1 MHNWKAPG
9 PDSLVAELLKI
20 DEPAEPIVLERF
32 HAILVE
38 VWTGGEVP
46 QQWKDAIIKVLY
58 KKSDRSNC
66 KYYRGISL
74 LSHAGK
80 VLLKLVA
87 NRLSDY
93 CEAHGILPDE
103 QCGFRP
109 ERSTVDMLFVV
120 RRLQE
125 LARRRRIP
133 LYMCFVDLQKAYDSV
148 DRELLWK
155 VLARAGV
162 PEEMIAVIR
171 QFHDGMQAQV
181 RMDDGELS
189 DWFEVTQGLRQGCVL
204 SPLLFNIFFAVAT
217 EVILVRFS
225 EDDMILKDLVYLEE
239 EAGVGA
245 ETPLERGVWGI
256 WPDSVGEEDRDS
268 LDAGAGETT
277 EERGIAATTTCHRS
291 SRAKVRPDHPV
302 PILGRP
308 CQRRWRT
315 HARDQPPE
323 QSSVGMHQEVLPGTL
338 RPAESTVETQGSTVE
353 SGGDGGPTIR
363 VHDVGPP
370 PRTLPVTEEDT
381 PPTTPAS
388 YRVPPRA
395 RHLPTAFVRSGPQE
409 DRVPKRG
416 SYHSTTATSVR
427 GSHGQTT
434 RRAPPEA
441 ADGRK
446 TRRGGRSRQGTPRAE
461 LDGLSQGRLPSVRS
475 HRRLY
480 GGQPAHIR
488 S

>member
-1 MHNWKAPG
+1 M
-9 PDSLVAELLKI
+9 
-20 DEPAEPIVLERF
+20 
-32 HAILVE
+32 
-38 VWTGGEVP
+38 
-46 QQWKDAIIKVLY
+46 
-58 KKSDRSNC
+58 
-66 KYYRGISL
+66 
-74 LSHAGK
+74 
-80 VLLKLVA
+80 
-87 NRLSDY
+87 
-93 CEAHGILPDE
+93 
-103 QCGFRP
+103 
-109 ERSTVDMLFVV
+109 
-120 RRLQE
+120 
-125 LARRRRIP
+125 
-133 LYMCFVDLQKAYDSV
+133 
-148 DRELLWK
+148 
-155 VLARAGV
+155 
-162 PEEMIAVIR
+162 
-171 QFHDGMQAQV
+171 
-181 RMDDGELS
+181 
-189 DWFEVTQGLRQGCVL
+189 
-204 SPLLFNIFFAVAT
+204 
-217 EVILVRFS
+217 
-225 EDDMILKDLVYLEE
+225 
-239 EAGVGA
+239 
-245 ETPLERGVWGI
+245 
-256 WPDSVGEEDRDS
+256 
-268 LDAGAGETT
+268 
-277 EERGIAATTTCHRS
+277 
-291 SRAKVRPDHPV
+291 
-302 PILGRP
+302 
-308 CQRRWRT
+308 
-315 HARDQPPE
+315 
-323 QSSVGMHQEVLPGTL
+323 GMHQEVLPGAL

>member
-1 MHNWKAPG
+1 M
-9 PDSLVAELLKI
+9 LLKI
-20 DEPAEPIVLERF
+20 
-32 HAILVE
+32 
-38 VWTGGEVP
+38 
-46 QQWKDAIIKVLY
+46 
-58 KKSDRSNC
+58 
-66 KYYRGISL
+66 
-74 LSHAGK
+74 
-80 VLLKLVA
+80 VA

-93 CEAHGILPDE
+93 CEAHGILPEE

-204 SPLLFNIFFAVAT
+204 SPLLFNIFFAAAT

-225 EDDMILKDLVYLEE
+225 EDDTILKDLVYLEE

-245 ETPLERGVWGI
+245 ETPLERARRAVWGMFYA
-256 WPDSVGEEDRDS
+256 D
-268 LDAGAGETT
+268 DAGVVSRSQEGLARMMTTIVEVFGEFGLTVSEKKTETLLMRAPEKQPKKGGSPPPRLVIEAAGH
-277 EERGIAATTTCHRS
+277 IL
-291 SRAKVRPDHPV
+291 RPDHPV

-323 QSSVGMHQEVLPGTL
+323 QSSVGMYQEVLPGAL

-480 GGQPAHIR
+480 GGQSAHIR